1 MSNPKRCLSL
11 VTPVFYREDQPMP
24 APMVAPEPVVSLTRV
39 DVVLAHPVAT
49 VSATSAAVM
58 SGLPHKIGKA
68 AMTVSPGASESTSVS
83 APLGVDH
90 FAGKPAGSGKVG

>member
-49 VSATSAAVM
+49 VSATSAA
-58 SGLPHKIGKA
+58 GNERI
-68 AMTVSPGASESTSVS
+68 
-83 APLGVDH
+83 APQDWQGCHDRY
-90 FAGKPAGSGKVG
+90 PWCI